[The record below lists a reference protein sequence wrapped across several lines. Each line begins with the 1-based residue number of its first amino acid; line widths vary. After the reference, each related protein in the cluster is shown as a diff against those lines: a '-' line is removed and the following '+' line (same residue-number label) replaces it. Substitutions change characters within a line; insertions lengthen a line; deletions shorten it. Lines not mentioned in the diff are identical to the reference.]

1 MSNQKT
7 QPSQRLG
14 EERIYL
20 LVAKKNTGNISQ
32 KSNSSQIKK
41 SFKQKAHEYLRR
53 GLSRAEFIIEL
64 GQRFPES
71 KLWLIEVWGINIII
85 PSSTWVGG
93 PSSCRTQIC
102 IRLLCI
108 SLEKEPGLCCI
119 LNDCFLTTFPLFLH
133 SLKNIRY

>member
-20 LVAKKNTGNISQ
+20 LVAKNTGNISQ

-53 GLSRAEFIIEL
+53 GLSRAEFNRIGANVDRVEAL
-64 GQRFPES
+64 
-71 KLWLIEVWGINIII
+71 
-85 PSSTWVGG
+85 VG
-93 PSSCRTQIC
+93 
-102 IRLLCI
+102 
-108 SLEKEPGLCCI
+108 
-119 LNDCFLTTFPLFLH
+119 
-133 SLKNIRY
+133 

>member
-53 GLSRAEFIIEL
+53 GLSRAEFNRIGANVDRVEAL
-64 GQRFPES
+64 
-71 KLWLIEVWGINIII
+71 
-85 PSSTWVGG
+85 VG
-93 PSSCRTQIC
+93 
-102 IRLLCI
+102 
-108 SLEKEPGLCCI
+108 
-119 LNDCFLTTFPLFLH
+119 
-133 SLKNIRY
+133 